1 MPTFQTSPM
10 FQWTFPDQAIA
21 RNIHGI
27 GKLKPVSLPNQP
39 IMEEHSPMHSSWK
52 QDAHRE
58 ALSRVR
64 NSKKAEEGMLGKLK
78 TTERAQRYIRPMSR
92 SAVPNG
98 VFHGSPMEYVTSA
111 GLRGGVITT
120 KEGQEWLQKRL
131 KNRIV
136 ELDAIDSGDF
146 SAGAPPT
153 IALSPQFDV
162 LNATLESVFNDFAS
176 GNFALSSATSQ
187 NIEKVQS
194 EFLKAGS
201 YITGREL
208 NTFATA
214 FQRLTEMAR
223 GYSPDVLALT
233 YDASDIPKILRN
245 IRGIVERLDTLD
257 FFLKEVARSVNWTRP
272 EREQLM
278 NSLREKKLGETLG
291 GPAGLVAPAIEQGA
305 APQPIAPVN
314 PIVAPVGQG
323 RRYRLNF

>member
-1 MPTFQTSPM
+1 M

-39 IMEEHSPMHSSWK
+39 TMEEHSPMHSSWK

-64 NSKKAEEGMLGKLK
+64 NSKRAEEGMLGKLK

-146 SAGAPPT
+146 SAGAPPQ
-153 IALSPQFDV
+153 INLAPQFDV
-162 LNATLESVFNDFAS
+162 LNAALESVFNDFAS
-176 GNFALSSATSQ
+176 GNFALSNTTSQ
-187 NIEKVQS
+187 NIEKVEA

-201 YITGREL
+201 YITEREL
-208 NTFATA
+208 NTFAIA
-214 FQRLTEMAR
+214 FQRLTETVS
-223 GYSPDVLALT
+223 GYTPTVLGAV
-233 YDASDIPKILRN
+233 YAAADIPKIVRN
-245 IRGIVERLDTLD
+245 IIGIEKRLETLN
-257 FFLKEVARSVNWTRP
+257 FFLKEVARSINFTKP

-278 NSLREKKLGETLG
+278 NSLRERKLVETLG
-291 GPAGLVAPAIEQGA
+291 GPKGTIPAVQPARAPAAPPAAEEEEFGEFEQ
-305 APQPIAPVN
+305 APA
-314 PIVAPVGQG
+314 GQG
-323 RRYRLNF
+323 RRFRLNF